1 MAWRIPTCQIQF
13 FCDFDSGW
21 KKLSGPWP
29 NFLLIIFMP
38 DQAQKTRPV
47 GPTGPGSGGDGPLS
61 PKVEKPNTEELL
73 KRMRK
78 VDPDQ
83 AKRYRQR
90 TGQ

>member
-1 MAWRIPTCQIQF
+1 
-13 FCDFDSGW
+13 
-21 KKLSGPWP
+21 
-29 NFLLIIFMP
+29 MP
-38 DQAQKTRPV
+38 DRIQRPA
-47 GPTGPGSGGDGPLS
+47 PPQPAPGGGGGGDGPSS

-73 KRMRK
+73 KKMRK

>member
-1 MAWRIPTCQIQF
+1 
-13 FCDFDSGW
+13 
-21 KKLSGPWP
+21 
-29 NFLLIIFMP
+29 MP
-38 DQAQKTRPV
+38 DQAQKTRPAAPG
-47 GPTGPGSGGDGPLS
+47 GPSGGGDGPGA
-61 PKVEKPNTEELL
+61 PKVDKPNVEDLL

>member
-1 MAWRIPTCQIQF
+1 
-13 FCDFDSGW
+13 
-21 KKLSGPWP
+21 
-29 NFLLIIFMP
+29 MP
-38 DQAQKTRPV
+38 DQAQKTRPI
-47 GPTGPGSGGDGPLS
+47 GPGPSGGGDGPS
-61 PKVEKPNTEELL
+61 APKVEKPNTEELL